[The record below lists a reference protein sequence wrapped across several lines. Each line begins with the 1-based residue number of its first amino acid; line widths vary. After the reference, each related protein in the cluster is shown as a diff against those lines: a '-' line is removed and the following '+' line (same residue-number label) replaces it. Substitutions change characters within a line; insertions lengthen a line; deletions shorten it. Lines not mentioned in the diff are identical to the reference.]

1 MMPMRKILPLGLALM
16 MLGGCS
22 TINSLTGQTDDTV
35 LPGKREEAIPGRA
48 QFPDQPDPLVKPSGA
63 AQPAAPSGAASPG
76 TQESACK
83 KDDPDCKPASDDG
96 VFSDP
101 Q

>member
-1 MMPMRKILPLGLALM
+1 MTSLAKSLLALALAM
-16 MLGGCS
+16 GLTGCS

-35 LPGKREEAIPGRA
+35 LPGQREEAIPGRTA
-48 QFPDQPDPLVKPSGA
+48 FPDQPDPLVAPPAGQPRQTETASTSDPADGCLPGDPTC
-63 AQPAAPSGAASPG
+63 QPASGSG
-76 TQESACK
+76 
-83 KDDPDCKPASDDG
+83 D